1 MRDTAA
7 VTHEPFAE
15 RVIRLIDERSPL
27 CIGIDPASASLERAG
42 LPDTVAGAEQFAGAL
57 LDAALDSAAAV
68 KPQMAFFE
76 RFGPPGIEALARVCE
91 RAREAGVP
99 VIVDAKRGDIGS
111 TMAGYGD
118 AYFGQGAPVQADAV
132 TLTAYLGLGA
142 LEPLF
147 ERMAAAGGGAFVVT
161 CSSNPEG
168 LPLQTA
174 HLPDG
179 RLVAEWLADEIAAL
193 NERLGTPAVG
203 AVIGATC
210 GSWARSPLERLRGA
224 PVLAPGLGAQGGT
237 FEEAAKLFSGVEHR
251 VLLPLSR
258 ALVSDGLDPAELRE
272 RAQAYAAQAR
282 EFRDK
287 GARTPA

>member
-1 MRDTAA
+1 MPN
-7 VTHEPFAE
+7 ESFSE
-15 RVIRLIDERSPL
+15 RVVRLIDERSPL
-27 CIGIDPASASLERAG
+27 CIGIDPAAGSLERVG
-42 LPDTVAGAEQFAGAL
+42 LPDTAEGAERFAGAL
-57 LDAALDSAAAV
+57 LDAGLDVAAAG

-76 RFGPPGIEALARVCE
+76 RFGAAGIEALARVCE
-91 RAREAGVP
+91 RTREEGVP

-111 TMAGYGD
+111 TMAGYGE
-118 AYFGQGAPVQADAV
+118 AYFGDGAPVQADAV

-193 NERLGTPAVG
+193 NDRLGTQSVG

-210 GSWARSPLERLRGA
+210 GAWARSPLERLHGA

-237 FEEAAKLFSGVEHR
+237 FEQAGQLFSGAEHH

-258 ALVSDGLDPAELRE
+258 ALVPDRLDAGELRE
-272 RAQAYAAQAR
+272 RAQRYAEDAR
-282 EFRDK
+282 QFRDR